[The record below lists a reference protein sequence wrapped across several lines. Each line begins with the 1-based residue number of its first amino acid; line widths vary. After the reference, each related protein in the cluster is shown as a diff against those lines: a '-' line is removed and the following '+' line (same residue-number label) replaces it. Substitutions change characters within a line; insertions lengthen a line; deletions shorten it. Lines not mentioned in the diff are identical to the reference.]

1 MKRLIFISLFLS
13 AIASYAQEGMYIN
26 TLFNTHGNKWHNK
39 FEAIYIKGKTL
50 KPYNLTTFKCH
61 TIRDSRYY
69 DEIESIV
76 EKDANKAISKE
87 TGYINGKLYY
97 GFFMFSQQNKKHRYM
112 FYRNS
117 SLRIDEPN
125 ELTIV
130 YMEGYC
136 DMDELKQMFK

>member
-1 MKRLIFISLFLS
+1 MKRLLFIVLLLS
-13 AIASYAQEGMYIN
+13 ATLSHAQSGMHIDV
-26 TLFNTHGNKWHNK
+26 LFNAKGKWNCK
-39 FEAIYIKGKTL
+39 FEATYITGKML
-50 KPYNLTTFKCH
+50 KPYNLTLFRCH

-76 EKDANKAISKE
+76 NKDADKAISKE

-97 GFFMFSQQNKKHRYM
+97 GFFMFPQQGDKYRYI

-136 DMDELKQMFK
+136 DMNELKNMFK